1 MRALKPDFLPDVDSH
16 MTNEQLLQKYYRT
29 GDIRFLG
36 ALLERFTVFLLGVCM
51 KYLQDREWAK
61 DVVQQVF
68 LKALTEIGQT
78 RVENPGGWLYT
89 VARNECL
96 TQLRKKRDHLAVGE
110 VPVLPEEESLPLAFY
125 LENERLRA
133 ELMTALS
140 KLNTEQRQCIEAFY
154 LERMSYAEVAE
165 KWNMD
170 LKQVKSHIQN
180 GKRNLRN
187 LLEAAGVTGLTG
199 KI

>member
-1 MRALKPDFLPDVDSH
+1 